1 MAIGVK
7 SGGLFSG
14 IFLGYICACL
24 QFPSKGLRVV
34 VIMAY
39 LKIIWGFWD
48 ALLRSD
54 RKNFFSKRTLISTV
68 GSFQFYKVTET
79 IQCGSSHF
87 LPLVL

>member
-34 VIMAY
+34 VLMAY
-39 LKIIWGFWD
+39 LKIIWGFWA
-48 ALLRSD
+48 ALLLSERKDLFVQTVLNPHLKISSD
-54 RKNFFSKRTLISTV
+54 RSIR
-68 GSFQFYKVTET
+68 SFPQ
-79 IQCGSSHF
+79 G
-87 LPLVL
+87 L

>member
-34 VIMAY
+34 VLMAC
-39 LKIIWGFWD
+39 LKIIWGVRV
-48 ALLRSD
+48 ALLLSD
-54 RKNFFSKRTLISTV
+54 RKNFFQKKNINFAGRVISMSQSY
-68 GSFQFYKVTET
+68 GS
-79 IQCGSSHF
+79 H
-87 LPLVL
+87 

>member
-39 LKIIWGFWD
+39 LKIIWGFWA
-48 ALLRSD
+48 ALLFSE
-54 RKNFFSKRTLISTV
+54 RKNFFKKRTLISLV
-68 GSFQFYKVTET
+68 GSFK
-79 IQCGSSHF
+79 
-87 LPLVL
+87 

>member
-24 QFPSKGLRVV
+24 QLPSKGLRVV
-34 VIMAY
+34 VLMAY

-68 GSFQFYKVTET
+68 GSFQFYKVTVT